1 MLLLKSSS
9 KKFIVTYAYLREQ
22 KNLKQPNLIL
32 KEQDKKQQTKHKI
45 SRKEEII
52 KTRVEINDIQTRK
65 PREKINETK
74 SWFFEKITLINLWT
88 DPSGKEGKGSKSIK
102 LERKKK

>member
-22 KNLKQPNLIL
+22 KNLKQPDLIL

-52 KTRVEINDIQTRK
+52 KTRVEINDI
-65 PREKINETK
+65 
-74 SWFFEKITLINLWT
+74 
-88 DPSGKEGKGSKSIK
+88 
-102 LERKKK
+102 